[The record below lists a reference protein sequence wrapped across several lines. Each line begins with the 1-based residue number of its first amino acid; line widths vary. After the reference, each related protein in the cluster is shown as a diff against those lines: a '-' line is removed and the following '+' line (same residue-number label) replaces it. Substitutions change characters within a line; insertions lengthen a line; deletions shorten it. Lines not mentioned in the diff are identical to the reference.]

1 MRKFIKYLMFV
12 HRFCENYISNRNCPT
27 AMITG
32 RLIAKQMVENS
43 TDRAHSSGRVSVWME

>member
-1 MRKFIKYLMFV
+1 MLKFIKYLMFV

-32 RLIAKQMVENS
+32 RLIAKQMVENN
-43 TDRAHSSGRVSVWME
+43 TDRAHSSGRVSV